1 MGKVSIMQLAEVL
14 KQRGLNAAEATAV
27 VDTAFDIIR
36 EALQHDDQVKIKGL
50 GTFKIVGVG
59 ARQSVDVNTGERI
72 VIGGHEK
79 ITFTPD
85 AVMREMVNKPFSQFD
100 TVILNE
106 GVSFDVAPDSP
117 PPQDP
122 PKVTEPTAHP
132 DLTETPVA
140 SEAPTLTPSEN
151 NTTIISTMENNGFEE
166 KPRSYKWLA
175 WLLLLLAASG
185 GAYYFGYREA
195 KTDVKPEYIVANTA
209 KVRPDDIPAQEVEK
223 PADEVPQ
230 EAEVETE
237 KKEQPQ
243 EEPAQQEPA
252 KPAPSKP
259 EPAKPAPSKPE
270 PVKPAPAKPEPAKPE
285 PVKPASAKPAPTK
298 PAPSKPEPAKPAPA
312 KPEPA
317 KPAPAK
323 PEPAKTTP
331 VKQEPAKQ
339 TPVKQL
345 TAKQTPAKT
354 PTKKA
359 KAKAVQEEESIGD
372 SYEQADSRVRTGSY
386 RIVGTDRV
394 VTVRRGETLERIA
407 RRELG
412 NSNMVCYL
420 SAFNGIDD
428 DYPIYEGMQIKIPK
442 LKWRVKSK

>member
-14 KQRGLNAAEATAV
+14 KQRGLNAAEATAF

-122 PKVTEPTAHP
+122 PKVTEPTAAHP

-195 KTDVKPEYIVANTA
+195 KTDEKPEYIVANTA

-243 EEPAQQEPA
+243 EELAQQEPA

-259 EPAKPAPSKPE
+259 EPAKPAPS
-270 PVKPAPAKPEPAKPE
+270 
-285 PVKPASAKPAPTK
+285 
-298 PAPSKPEPAKPAPA
+298 